1 MQCAINNHLA
11 SGAASNSKKYIIF
24 VQSGNNLREIVYPHC
39 SEARKRDS
47 GKTSAASAALIEQY
61 TEFFQA
67 AHSRRQKGQQYEQR
81 THQIVICRRQQAR
94 EWQF

>member
-1 MQCAINNHLA
+1 M
-11 SGAASNSKKYIIF
+11 
-24 VQSGNNLREIVYPHC
+24 REIAYPHG
-39 SEARKRDS
+39 SGARKRES
-47 GKTSAASAALIEQY
+47 GKTSAASAPLIEQY

-81 THQIVICRRQQAR
+81 THQIGICRRQQAR